1 MERIDDYRIVLESY
15 SKRLLP
21 LIEWE
26 PTEKMNVRV
35 LNDTGDFYRYFD
47 ATPHVEF
54 LYACVEQT
62 IEIDLPQE
70 INFLERY
77 DQFRIAIESLI
88 EMPAST
94 IDLLFHFLKQNEGR
108 LSKRATEKE
117 FAALNIQEIAQIEK
131 IYAELFAGLS
141 E

>member
-1 MERIDDYRIVLESY
+1 
-15 SKRLLP
+15 
-21 LIEWE
+21 
-26 PTEKMNVRV
+26 MNVHV

-54 LYACVEQT
+54 LYTCVEKT

-70 INFLERY
+70 ASFLKRY
-77 DQFRIAIESLI
+77 DLFRSRIESLV

-94 IDLLFHFLKQNEGR
+94 IDLLFNFLKQNEGR
-108 LSKRATEKE
+108 LSKRAREKE
-117 FAALNIQEIAQIEK
+117 FSALNARETAQIEK
-131 IYAELFAGLS
+131 IYAEVFASLS